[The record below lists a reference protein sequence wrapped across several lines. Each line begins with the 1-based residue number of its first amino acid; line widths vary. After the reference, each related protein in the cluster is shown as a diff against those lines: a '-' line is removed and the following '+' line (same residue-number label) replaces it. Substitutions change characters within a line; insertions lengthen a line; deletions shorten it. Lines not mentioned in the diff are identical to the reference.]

1 MMAALM
7 LKLDCAGLFVDY
19 GGKPR
24 FRVAVVVFWPWGSP
38 VSVRSLA
45 EIFRMLQKSWRFSA
59 SPHHSSS
66 SHCMSLKFCGHEFTA
81 PSWNQ
86 SEVLL
91 LVTPAHREYCRDIWA
106 QLDSDEIHPVWR
118 CCLLQEIGDA
128 ERRCGV
134 CCCRECSQC
143 SGILEDRQIHQL
155 EEVLVDEGIKVLWF
169 LDAGPRCAR

>member
-59 SPHHSSS
+59 PPHHPSS

-81 PSWNQ
+81 PNWNQ
-86 SEVLL
+86 PEVLL
-91 LVTPAHREYCRDIWA
+91 VPAYREYCRDIWA

>member
-1 MMAALM
+1 
-7 LKLDCAGLFVDY
+7 
-19 GGKPR
+19 
-24 FRVAVVVFWPWGSP
+24 
-38 VSVRSLA
+38 
-45 EIFRMLQKSWRFSA
+45 
-59 SPHHSSS
+59 
-66 SHCMSLKFCGHEFTA
+66 MSLKFCGHEFTA
-81 PSWNQ
+81 PNWNQ
-86 SEVLL
+86 PEVLL
-91 LVTPAHREYCRDIWA
+91 IPAHREYCRDIWA

>member
-1 MMAALM
+1 MHEIA
-7 LKLDCAGLFVDY
+7 K
-19 GGKPR
+19 
-24 FRVAVVVFWPWGSP
+24 
-38 VSVRSLA
+38 
-45 EIFRMLQKSWRFSA
+45 IFRMLQKSWRFSA

-66 SHCMSLKFCGHEFTA
+66 SHCMSLKFTA
-81 PSWNQ
+81 PGWNQ

-118 CCLLQEIGDA
+118 CCLLQGIGDA